1 MGTIDDDD
9 NAADPVD
16 EVMAAGDEPSASSG
30 GCSVGSSPISAGHL
44 GWLALGRARQVSEPV
59 LREATAL
66 GVDGQ
71 QDPQEFEQPDPRW
84 GGRAAQDCRLQLS
97 FLSSSLLLLE
107 RLAVA
112 A

>member
-66 GVDGQ
+66 GASPTELGALE
-71 QDPQEFEQPDPRW
+71 PASEASE
-84 GGRAAQDCRLQLS
+84 
-97 FLSSSLLLLE
+97 LLP
-107 RLAVA
+107 
-112 A
+112 